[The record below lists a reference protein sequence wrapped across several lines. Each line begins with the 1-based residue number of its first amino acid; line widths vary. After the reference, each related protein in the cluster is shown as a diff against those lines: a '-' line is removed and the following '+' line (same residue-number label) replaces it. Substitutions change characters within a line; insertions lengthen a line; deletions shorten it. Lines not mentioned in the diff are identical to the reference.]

1 MKLVAATNPLLITP
15 AGVVIALL
23 FAASIIGVLGWMLR
37 LPPENELSRT
47 ASRAVRTLNKM
58 TRILVPLLQCSEET
72 DRALALALQMAHHRN
87 GSVWALAV
95 IEVPFMLPLDA
106 TLGEEEERV
115 QTLVE
120 RARSVARQ
128 TPSALTVRVLKA
140 RQAGPAIVYEAEQCA
155 ADLIIVANCPV
166 RVRGSLQ
173 QIDPAVE
180 YVLKH
185 APCEVLVLSGA
196 RASLH
201 QEQEAEPLASSHP
214 SEESVRTSS
223 EIHGV
228 PAATEELSSS
238 SHSAPF

>member
-1 MKLVAATNPLLITP
+1 MLAMLVATPTNPLLITP
-15 AGVVIALL
+15 VGVVIALL
-23 FAASIIGVLGWMLR
+23 FAAAIIGVLGWMLH
-37 LPPENELSRT
+37 LPPETELSRT
-47 ASRAVRTLNKM
+47 TSRAVRSLNKM
-58 TRILVPLLQCSEET
+58 TRILVPLLHCSEET
-72 DRALALALQMAHHRN
+72 DRALALALQMARHRN

-106 TLGEEEERV
+106 TLGEEEKRV
-115 QTLVE
+115 QALIE

-128 TPSALTVRVLKA
+128 SQTPSTLTVRVLKA
-140 RQAGPAIVYEAEQCA
+140 RQAGPAIVYEATQSA

-196 RASLH
+196 RVSPSR
-201 QEQEAEPLASSHP
+201 EQEPAPPTAQHTSGVESQRGSPTHEASQ
-214 SEESVRTSS
+214 
-223 EIHGV
+223 
-228 PAATEELSSS
+228 ELSGTSR
-238 SHSAPF
+238 

>member
-72 DRALALALQMAHHRN
+72 DRALALALQMARHRN

-106 TLGEEEERV
+106 SLGEEEERV

-128 TPSALTVRVLKA
+128 TPSELTVRVLKA
-140 RQAGPAIVYEAEQCA
+140 RQAGPAIVYEAEQSA

-196 RASLH
+196 RVPGAR
-201 QEQEAEPLASSHP
+201 EQEAEPRPLAHSAGEAAEAQP
-214 SEESVRTSS
+214 GARA
-223 EIHGV
+223 V
-228 PAATEELSSS
+228 PAATEESRGPSR
-238 SHSAPF
+238 

>member
-1 MKLVAATNPLLITP
+1 MISAAATNPLLITP

-23 FAASIIGVLGWMLR
+23 FAASIIGVLGWMLH
-37 LPPENELSRT
+37 LPQESELTRT
-47 ASRAVRTLNKM
+47 ASRAVRSLNKM
-58 TRILVPLLQCSEET
+58 TRILVPLLHCSEES
-72 DRALALALQMAHHRN
+72 DRALALALQMARHRN
-87 GSVWALAV
+87 GNVWAVAV

-115 QTLVE
+115 QSLVE
-120 RARSVARQ
+120 RAHSVARQ
-128 TPSALTVRVLKA
+128 TPSTLTVRVLKA
-140 RQAGPAIVYEAEQCA
+140 RQAGPAIVQEAVQSA

-196 RASLH
+196 RLPL
-201 QEQEAEPLASSHP
+201 QRGPEAEQLISLPKAGRPSST
-214 SEESVRTSS
+214 ESTSS
-223 EIHGV
+223 EGE
-228 PAATEELSSS
+228 TTQELSSTRG
-238 SHSAPF
+238 

>member
-1 MKLVAATNPLLITP
+1 MMLVTLVATPTNPLLVTP
-15 AGVVIALL
+15 TGVAIALL
-23 FAASIIGVLGWMLR
+23 FAASIIGVLGWMLH
-37 LPPENELSRT
+37 LPPETELSRT
-47 ASRAVRTLNKM
+47 ASRAVRSLNKM
-58 TRILVPLLQCSEET
+58 TRILVPLLHCSEES
-72 DRALALALQMAHHRN
+72 DRALALALQMARHRN

-106 TLGEEEERV
+106 TLGTEEERV
-115 QTLVE
+115 QALVE

-128 TPSALTVRVLKA
+128 MPSALTVRVLKA
-140 RQAGPAIVYEAEQCA
+140 RQAGSAIVYEATQIA

-196 RASLH
+196 RFLPH
-201 QEQEAEPLASSHP
+201 REQEPTQFSPHP
-214 SEESVRTSS
+214 T
-223 EIHGV
+223 
-228 PAATEELSSS
+228 TEEGTDRSSFAPETFQELSGSS
-238 SHSAPF
+238 R

>member
-1 MKLVAATNPLLITP
+1 MLVMLVATPINPPVITP

-23 FAASIIGVLGWMLR
+23 FASSIIGVLGWMLH
-37 LPPENELSRT
+37 LPPETELSRT
-47 ASRAVRTLNKM
+47 ASRAVRSINKM
-58 TRILVPLLQCSEET
+58 TRILVPLLRCSEET
-72 DRALALALQMAHHRN
+72 DRALALALQMARHRN

-106 TLGEEEERV
+106 TLGAEEARV
-115 QTLVE
+115 QALVE

-128 TPSALTVRVLKA
+128 TPSASALTVRVLKA
-140 RQAGPAIVYEAEQCA
+140 RQAGPAIVYEATQIA
-155 ADLIIVANCPV
+155 ADLIIVANYPV

-196 RASLH
+196 RLPLH
-201 QEQEAEPLASSHP
+201 HEQEPAQLSQHPATAEETGTGQRSPTHEAFQ
-214 SEESVRTSS
+214 
-223 EIHGV
+223 
-228 PAATEELSSS
+228 ELSGSS
-238 SHSAPF
+238 R

>member
-1 MKLVAATNPLLITP
+1 MLAMLVATPTNPLLITP
-15 AGVVIALL
+15 VGVLIALL
-23 FAASIIGVLGWMLR
+23 FAASIIGVLGWMLH
-37 LPPENELSRT
+37 LPPETELSRT
-47 ASRAVRTLNKM
+47 ASRAVRSLNKM
-58 TRILVPLLQCSEET
+58 TRILVPLLHCSEET
-72 DRALALALQMAHHRN
+72 DRALALALQMARHRN

-115 QTLVE
+115 QALIE

-128 TPSALTVRVLKA
+128 TPSTLTVRVLKA
-140 RQAGPAIVYEAEQCA
+140 RQAGPAIVYEATQSA

-196 RASLH
+196 RVPPPH
-201 QEQEAEPLASSHP
+201 EQEPAPLTPQHAST
-214 SEESVRTSS
+214 EESQ
-223 EIHGV
+223 HGSPTHEV
-228 PAATEELSSS
+228 PQELSGWYR
-238 SHSAPF
+238 